1 MLNEPIPDR
10 GVILGG
16 SLALH
21 GNSVSLACFHG
32 VNFRAQTWVLFNL
45 KHLYSEFV
53 SRVRGEE
60 KSCYIRRVRAV
71 QTLMIKLGYEDDD
84 NVPGNM
90 SPSMSK
96 WNIVCLFLFM
106 IKIGSWSETQ
116 CVRRGSVSVVA

>member
-1 MLNEPIPDR
+1 MPYCLGLKYQHWSKVLNAVCGLKLSMLDEPIPDR

-32 VNFRAQTWVLFNL
+32 VNFRAQSWVLFTL
-45 KHLYSEFV
+45 KHLHSEFKC
-53 SRVRGEE
+53 RVRAEE
-60 KSCYIRRVRAV
+60 KSCYVRRVRAV
-71 QTLMIKLGYEDDD
+71 QTLGIKLGYEDDD

-96 WNIVCLFLFM
+96 
-106 IKIGSWSETQ
+106 
-116 CVRRGSVSVVA
+116 